1 MVFHGSRLD
10 SQLPSLISLFIFV
23 WSISEAFR
31 SKSKEQLNERRAG
44 LSNIPPPLLPQID
57 RLCRTRSPICQV
69 WFAGAL
75 LRKVLR
81 GGVRKWCKK
90 KCRSSKFDLS
100 ISSGCRRGGF
110 FQVQGST
117 PSRGSETIFTSAG
130 NLFQIFA
137 AERVPSTKCLTHV
150 RWCSPMEKGKRYRPW
165 QDSNLQSSDQYEFTA
180 YETL

>member
-1 MVFHGSRLD
+1 M
-10 SQLPSLISLFIFV
+10 
-23 WSISEAFR
+23 
-31 SKSKEQLNERRAG
+31 SKSHYIISTEK
-44 LSNIPPPLLPQID
+44 NIPQSWTVYVHCTVQCAVCAVTSVVNFATPTFFQ
-57 RLCRTRSPICQV
+57 SPICLGSILSHQKPNLPGLICRGFIKKSIT
-69 WFAGAL
+69 WWSK
-75 LRKVLR
+75 KVMQ
-81 GGVRKWCKK
+81 K

-150 RWCSPMEKGKRYRPW
+150 RWCSTVH
-165 QDSNLQSSDQYEFTA
+165 LF
-180 YETL
+180 

>member
-1 MVFHGSRLD
+1 MSH
-10 SQLPSLISLFIFV
+10 QKPNLPGLICRGFIKK
-23 WSISEAFR
+23 SITWR
-31 SKSKEQLNERRAG
+31 SK
-44 LSNIPPPLLPQID
+44 
-57 RLCRTRSPICQV
+57 
-69 WFAGAL
+69 
-75 LRKVLR
+75 KVMQ
-81 GGVRKWCKK
+81 K

-150 RWCSPMEKGKRYRPW
+150 RSCSPMEKGKRYRRL
-165 QDSNLQSSDQYEFTA
+165 QDSNLQSPDQKSGALSIGLQRATHRQALYHSCLTGR
-180 YETL
+180 